1 MVATAFG
8 AHGFAKYQ
16 AEARELRMRDYS
28 SPEKWVEP
36 KYASRNDMEAVSLLR
51 TCTEEVGREISASAG
66 LSFWRLGTLVPPAQS
81 VCWLRGGMI
90 GPVGV
95 VPVLIPLQ
103 SLRSSFH

>member
-1 MVATAFG
+1 MAATAFG

-66 LSFWRLGTLVPPAQS
+66 LFGDWGHLYRQHSLS
-81 VCWLRGGMI
+81 VGS
-90 GPVGV
+90 V
-95 VPVLIPLQ
+95 V
-103 SLRSSFH
+103 